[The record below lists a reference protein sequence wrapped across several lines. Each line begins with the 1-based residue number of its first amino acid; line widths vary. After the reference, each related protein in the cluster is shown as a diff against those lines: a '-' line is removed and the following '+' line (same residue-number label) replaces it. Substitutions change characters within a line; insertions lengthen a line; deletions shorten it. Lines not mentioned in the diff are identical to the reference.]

1 MIKTHR
7 EKKIANVVFK
17 CEGRYISLLD
27 RSFEFTTI
35 PGAKVALRAAIKK
48 SIGNLQRFYGY
59 GKIIN
64 VEVYLPGKT
73 TPFMG
78 TNSFTRLS
86 LRWMKCWLLR

>member
-1 MIKTHR
+1 MVKTYR
-7 EKKIANVVFK
+7 EKKTAHVVFK
-17 CEGRYISLLD
+17 CDGRYISLLD

-64 VEVYLPGKT
+64 VEVYLPGKII
-73 TPFMG
+73 PFMS
-78 TNSFTRLS
+78 TTISI
-86 LRWMKCWLLR
+86 